1 MEKIKALSAA
11 LALRR
16 FSVEQ
21 LSGLS
26 GVNPNTARAVL
37 RDSQFLRQ
45 ENGAAPA
52 PDQGRGRGRPPAQW
66 VVTDIEGLRSYLE
79 SISPPTAYNTSS
91 LALEPG
97 DEMAIAV
104 NVAEDALAQA
114 PGESDPELRGL
125 LFESARSSLV
135 LPTRPDS
142 DTTEFWWLERDDP
155 YAARARGVDALAT
168 LAVNMSDGPGVPAES
183 LESIAPV
190 LAKAMLAAPER
201 AERTYFAPFTHVLAN
216 SGEFAPMLWLRQPS
230 QEPAYPLPS
239 QWIETLNI
247 DVADDIQLVT
257 QGWALPFVG
266 IAASM
271 PIVVNIM
278 VTNAV
283 ARRLIG
289 VVRSIR
295 RPAVVFGP
303 AHDSE
308 LMMESSAVGAS
319 FIPSDTT
326 FEEQKSI
333 DAVAAVIDRFS
344 VGR

>member
-37 RDSQFLRQ
+37 RDSEFLRHDRG
-45 ENGAAPA
+45 GAQA
-52 PDQGRGRGRPPAQW
+52 PDQGRGRGRPADQW
-66 VVTDIEGLRSYLE
+66 VVADIDGLRSYLE
-79 SISPPTAYNTSS
+79 SISPPTAYTTSN
-91 LALEPG
+91 LAVEPG

-104 NVAEDALAQA
+104 NVAEDTLAQA
-114 PGESDPELRGL
+114 PGESDPELREL
-125 LFESARSSLV
+125 LFESARSSLL
-135 LPTRPDS
+135 LPEGPDGA
-142 DTTEFWWLERDDP
+142 TTEYWWQDRDDS

-168 LAVNMSDGPGVPAES
+168 LAVNMSHEQGVPTES
-183 LESIAPV
+183 LESVAPI
-190 LAKAMLAAPER
+190 LADAMFAAPER

-216 SGEFAPMLWLRQPS
+216 SGEFAPMLWLRQARQKPS
-230 QEPAYPLPS
+230 YPLPTH
-239 QWIETLNI
+239 WIETRNI
-247 DVADDIQLVT
+247 DVAEDIQLVT

-283 ARRLIG
+283 TRRLIEA
-289 VVRSIR
+289 VRSIR

-308 LMMESSAVGAS
+308 LMIESSAVGAS